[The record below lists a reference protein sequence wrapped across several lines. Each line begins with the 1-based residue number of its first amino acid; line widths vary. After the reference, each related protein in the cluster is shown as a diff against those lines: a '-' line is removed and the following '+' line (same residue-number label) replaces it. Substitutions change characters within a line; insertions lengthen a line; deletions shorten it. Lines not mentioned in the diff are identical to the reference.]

1 MTDHNQPSR
10 APDDGP
16 VAIAVDAMGGD
27 HAPEYPVEGA
37 VRAARELGVSIRLV
51 GQEEVVRK
59 ALAPLDTAGLDIE
72 VVHARDTIAMDE
84 PVVTALRKKK
94 HSSLRVAAKLVR
106 EGGVGGMV
114 SAGNTGAVMATA
126 KIVMGTLADVSRP
139 ALTTTVP
146 NVNGHTTWLDVG
158 ANVDVKPEIFREFA
172 IMGSI
177 YAQEIVGIRNPRVGL
192 LSIGAEEIKG
202 TNLTRDVYQRLKAEI
217 PHFIGNVEGRDL
229 FNGHCDVVVCD
240 GFTGNVSLKALE
252 AIVETLDIFLRQE
265 IEKSFLSRLGFFL
278 CRPAFRGFKKK
289 VDYAEMGG
297 APLLGLK
304 GCAIICHGRS
314 SARAIKNAVRVAE
327 EFTRK
332 GVSQRIERRMH
343 ELRVAS
349 EAGEAYTEPAS
360 GSRS

>member
-1 MTDHNQPSR
+1 MEQSESTWV
-10 APDDGP
+10 PDDGP
-16 VAIAVDAMGGD
+16 IAIAVDAMGGD
-27 HAPEYPVEGA
+27 HAPEFPVEGA
-37 VRAARELGVSIRLV
+37 VCAARELGIAIRLV
-51 GQEEVVRK
+51 GQEEVVRQ
-59 ALAPLDTAGLDIE
+59 ALKSHDIAGLDIE
-72 VVHARDTIAMDE
+72 IVHAADIIAMDE
-84 PVVTALRKKK
+84 PVVMALRKKK

-106 EGGVGGMV
+106 EGSAGGMV

-126 KIVMGTLADVSRP
+126 KIVMGTLLDVSRP

-146 NVNGHTTWLDVG
+146 NINGHTTWLDVG
-158 ANVDVKPEIFREFA
+158 ANVDVKPEVFREFA

-177 YAQEIVGIRNPRVGL
+177 YAQEIVGVRNPRVGL

-202 TNLTRDVYQRLKAEI
+202 TNLTREVHRRLKQEI
-217 PHFIGNVEGRDL
+217 PNFIGNVEGRDL
-229 FNGHCDVVVCD
+229 FNGRCDVVVCD

-265 IEKSFLSRLGFFL
+265 IEKRFLSKLGFFL

-304 GCAIICHGRS
+304 GCAIVCHGGS
-314 SARAIKNAVRVAE
+314 SPRAIKNAVRVAE

-332 GVSQRIERRMH
+332 RVNHRIAQRMR
-343 ELRVAS
+343 ELRETSAVVTAK
-349 EAGEAYTEPAS
+349 GEPAA